1 MTIVTSAVRMC
12 LDFRRKR
19 STKSC
24 IQIVLQPNDLCRMEW
39 TARSLFLQI
48 VMDEDVESEIDE
60 AYEDSSDPDYVNE
73 NQPHLLNQSE
83 LNDLIRDL
91 DLTKEKSEL
100 LASRLKQWKLLT
112 NETKVTVYRKRHEL
126 FSKYF
131 EKNDSIC
138 FCKDI
143 DGLMEAL
150 GFSHIV
156 EEWRLFI
163 DGSTDSLKAVLLH
176 NGNEKPSI
184 PVGHAVDMKE
194 SRESLQ
200 NILTAIKYDKYQWS
214 ICADLKVTGLLME
227 MWIHEVYVFPVP
239 LGHSSQRQTL

>member
-1 MTIVTSAVRMC
+1 
-12 LDFRRKR
+12 
-19 STKSC
+19 
-24 IQIVLQPNDLCRMEW
+24 
-39 TARSLFLQI
+39 
-48 VMDEDVESEIDE
+48 MDEDVESEIDE

-91 DLTKEKSEL
+91 DLTKGKSEL

-156 EEWRLFI
+156 EE
-163 DGSTDSLKAVLLH
+163 
-176 NGNEKPSI
+176 
-184 PVGHAVDMKE
+184 
-194 SRESLQ
+194 
-200 NILTAIKYDKYQWS
+200 
-214 ICADLKVTGLLME
+214 
-227 MWIHEVYVFPVP
+227 
-239 LGHSSQRQTL
+239 